1 MIAWGCGMEFI
12 SVGQNA
18 VGFIAIGQH
27 ARGVIAF
34 GQIATGV
41 IAVGQVARGCFTL
54 GQVAFGFTG
63 WGQLGFG
70 IMHAVGML
78 GAGGRGF
85 GIVLPLTPA
94 VGRARIAPE
103 TIALESA
110 LAGEAGWVA
119 AELIE
124 DSYGLGLAKG
134 GQRLPIK
141 LDRRLQSGA
150 GALTV
155 LGSRPVWAYV
165 VVERGV
171 PVCQRIQH
179 APERP
184 WQKRGF
190 YARAGFQFAGLLL
203 LATAWWLLVGRDLLQ
218 ILDQFVDI

>member
-1 MIAWGCGMEFI
+1 MEFI

-18 VGFIAIGQH
+18 EGFIAIGQH

-85 GIVLPLTPA
+85 GIVLPLTPG
-94 VGRARIAPE
+94 VGRARVAPE
-103 TIALESA
+103 TIPLERA
-110 LAGEAGWVA
+110 LAGEAGWVEV
-119 AELIE
+119 ELIE
-124 DSYGLGLAKG
+124 DGYGFGLVKAG
-134 GQRLPIK
+134 RRLPVK
-141 LDRRLQSGA
+141 MDRRLQSGA
-150 GALTV
+150 GALT
-155 LGSRPVWAYV
+155 LEGARPVWAYV
-165 VVERGV
+165 VVEHGV

-179 APERP
+179 APLRP

-190 YARAGFQFAGLLL
+190 YLRAAVQFGGLLV
-203 LATAWWLLVGRDLLQ
+203 LATAWWVLVGRDLLN